1 MHRRDSGQVVSASTS
16 PVKRGLCVV
25 EQRHPSPVPPHPLH
39 CVCREQGLDGYR
51 EWNIVPT
58 KDKSPINQRVT
69 SLFFGAVKRET
80 ESGVCFGETLN
91 KDNLENGP
99 RHSAASVYLCFPT
112 HARTELPKAAP
123 LVFVLVLLPD
133 LG

>member
-1 MHRRDSGQVVSASTS
+1 MLWS
-16 PVKRGLCVV
+16 RGTP
-25 EQRHPSPVPPHPLH
+25 RAPHPLH
-39 CVCREQGLDGYR
+39 CVCREQGLDGHH

-58 KDKSPINQRVT
+58 KDKSPINHRVT
-69 SLFFGAVKRET
+69 SLFLVRRRERQ
-80 ESGVCFGETLN
+80 SRGVCFGETLN
-91 KDNLENGP
+91 KDNLENGL